1 MIEKLHVPATLVLQ
15 GETLLTEQDLYLFN
29 EGNHHRLYQK
39 LGAHPCTRKGIA
51 GTHFAVW
58 APAAERVSVMGDFNG
73 WTKGRHPLH
82 PRGQSGIW
90 SGFLPGIRVGTA
102 YKYHIVSR
110 YNGYHV
116 DKSDPFAFYQE
127 VPSRTASIVWDLD
140 YIWRDQAWMNQRR
153 HHNSLQAPMSIY
165 EMHLGSW
172 MREDHNRPLMYR
184 EIAPRLADY
193 VQQMGFTH
201 VEFMPLTEHPFY
213 GSWGYQTTGYFAP
226 TSRYGTPQD
235 LMALIDYLHQRG
247 IGVILDWVPSHFP
260 SDEHGL
266 GYFDGTHLFEHANP
280 QLGYHPDWNS
290 LIFNY
295 ERHEVRSFLLSSAL
309 FWLDHYHIDGL
320 RVDAVASMLYLDYSR
335 KAGEWV
341 PNVYGGNE
349 NLAAIYFL
357 RRFNESVYRNYP
369 DVQTIA
375 EESTAWPMVS
385 RPTHLGGLGF
395 GLKWDMGWMHDTLS
409 YLGRDPIHRQYHHNE
424 LLFRMLYAFS
434 ENYTLPLSHDEV
446 VHGKGSLLSRM
457 PGDDWQKFANLRLLF
472 GYMFGQPGKKLLFMG
487 GEWGQG
493 REWDHETS
501 LDWHQLE
508 HPLHAGVQKWV
519 ADLNRVYRTEPALH
533 EQDCKPQ
540 GFEWIDCNDS
550 SACAISFLR
559 KGVTVGERILV
570 LCNFT
575 PIPRLDYQVGVP
587 FGGFWQELL
596 NSDATAYG
604 GSGVG
609 NLGGIE
615 AAPVSWHGQPWS
627 LTLALPP
634 LGVVFLKGTPSS
646 HA

>member
-29 EGNHHRLYQK
+29 EGNHHRLYEK
-39 LGAHPCTRKGIA
+39 LGAHPCTRSSIA

-58 APAAERVSVMGDFNG
+58 APAAERVFVMGDFNG

-457 PGDDWQKFANLRLLF
+457 PGDDW
-472 GYMFGQPGKKLLFMG
+472 
-487 GEWGQG
+487 
-493 REWDHETS
+493 
-501 LDWHQLE
+501 
-508 HPLHAGVQKWV
+508 
-519 ADLNRVYRTEPALH
+519 
-533 EQDCKPQ
+533 
-540 GFEWIDCNDS
+540 
-550 SACAISFLR
+550 
-559 KGVTVGERILV
+559 
-570 LCNFT
+570 
-575 PIPRLDYQVGVP
+575 
-587 FGGFWQELL
+587 
-596 NSDATAYG
+596 
-604 GSGVG
+604 
-609 NLGGIE
+609 
-615 AAPVSWHGQPWS
+615 
-627 LTLALPP
+627 
-634 LGVVFLKGTPSS
+634 
-646 HA
+646 